1 MSPVRSDTVCRR
13 SADKVVYNPHVRSRF
28 NSIAREHAVSIVDRA
43 RNICLSPTTEWPIIA
58 AEPTSPGT
66 LVSGYVVPLASIGA
80 IAGFI
85 GGSIIGH
92 TLPLVGTYRVGFMS
106 GLVFAL
112 FTFCMAIVGVFLI
125 SLVINALAPTFGG
138 EQNSTQALKLA
149 VYSYTPAWIA
159 GVLQIVPLL
168 GIFALFAALYGL
180 YLLYLG
186 LPRLM
191 KCPEDKAV
199 AYTAV
204 VVVCA
209 IVITMIIGVIG
220 GTVVGAGMLGAGA
233 LSGAAVSRPSS
244 DIQFDKNSAMGKLQD
259 LGKKLEES
267 NKKVEAAQKS
277 GDKKAQATAAM
288 ETLGTLLGGG
298 KRVDPIAI
306 GQLKAFVPDTFAGL
320 AKTSSNAEKS
330 GIAGLMVSKAEAQ
343 YGDGAG
349 KTVSLDI
356 SDTGGVSGLLGLAS
370 WAGVE
375 GEKDDDSGTE
385 KTEKIGGR
393 LVHERTSK
401 RGGRNEFGLV
411 LGDRFVVSAKGD
423 GVSVNELKA
432 ALAGLDLAK
441 LESLSNVGV
450 QR

>member
-1 MSPVRSDTVCRR
+1 
-13 SADKVVYNPHVRSRF
+13 
-28 NSIAREHAVSIVDRA
+28 VSIVDRA
-43 RNICLSPTTEWPIIA
+43 RNICLSPATEWPIIA
-58 AEPTSPGT
+58 GETTTAGT
-66 LVSGYVVPLASIGA
+66 LMSGYVVPLAAIGA
-80 IAGFI
+80 IAGFV
-85 GGSIIGH
+85 GGSLIGR
-92 TLPLVGTYRVGFMS
+92 TLPFIGTYRVGFIS

-112 FTFCMAIVGVFLI
+112 FTVCMAVVGVFLL

-138 EQNSTQALKLA
+138 EQNSAQALKLA
-149 VYSYTPAWIA
+149 VYSYTPAWVA
-159 GVLQIVPLL
+159 GVLQILPLL
-168 GIFALFAALYGL
+168 GIFAIFAAFYGL

-186 LPRLM
+186 IPRLM

-209 IVITMIIGVIG
+209 IVMSAIIAVMG
-220 GTVVGAGMLGAGA
+220 GTIVGAGMIGAGA
-233 LSGAAVSRPSS
+233 LGGSAASRPSS
-244 DIQFDKNSAMGKLQD
+244 EIQFDKNSAMGKLQD

-267 NKKVEAAQKS
+267 NKKVEAAQKT
-277 GDKKAQATAAM
+277 GDHKAEAAAAI
-288 ETLGTLLGGG
+288 EGLGTLFGGG

-306 GQLKAFVPDTFAGL
+306 GQLKSFVPDSFAGL
-320 AKTSSNAEKS
+320 AKTSSNAEKT
-330 GIAGLMVSKAEAQ
+330 GIAGLMVSKAEAR

-401 RGGRNEFGLV
+401 RGGTNEFGLV
-411 LGDRFVVSAKGD
+411 LGDRFMVSAKGN
-423 GVSVNELKA
+423 GVSVSELKA
-432 ALAGLDLAK
+432 AFSALDLAK
-441 LESLSNVGV
+441 LESMSEVGV